1 MERLTSVLIPL
12 AALLLGLILGQQT
25 ARPVAFP
32 EPTAVVAASNDAV
45 PLPIAAVAVA
55 TVEPASDKLTPYQRG
70 QLITACYQAASDYR
84 DAVRGS
90 SGSPANCMIEIGKL
104 P

>member
-25 ARPVAFP
+25 ARPVVFP
-32 EPTAVVAASNDAV
+32 EPTAVVAAASTTE
-45 PLPIAAVAVA
+45 L
-55 TVEPASDKLTPYQRG
+55 ASDKLTPYQRG
-70 QLITACYQAASDYR
+70 QLITACYQARMENIGTIAQSLVVTPCL
-84 DAVRGS
+84 DAV
-90 SGSPANCMIEIGKL
+90 GKL